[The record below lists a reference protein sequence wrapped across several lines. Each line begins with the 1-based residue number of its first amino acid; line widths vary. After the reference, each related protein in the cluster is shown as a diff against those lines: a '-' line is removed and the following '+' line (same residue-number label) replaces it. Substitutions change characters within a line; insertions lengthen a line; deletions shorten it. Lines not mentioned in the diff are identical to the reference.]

1 MSGIPKPRK
10 LTVAEYL
17 VIEAAAEIKS
27 EFYDGE
33 MFAMTGAN
41 PPHNIVKDNLVG
53 ELHARLK
60 GESCRT
66 MSSDQRVMIP
76 RTGLY
81 TYPDIVIVCGR
92 PEYDPADANTL
103 VNPVVVVEILSPSTE
118 GYDRG
123 AKFRHYQKLASIREI
138 VLVSQTQPLV
148 QVFARQADGRW
159 LLTTCDDLAG
169 EFALTS
175 VPVAVPLAD
184 VYRDVEWPEDTAA
197 PAENPPSP

>member
-1 MSGIPKPRK
+1 M
-10 LTVAEYL
+10 AEYL
-17 VIEAAAEIKS
+17 AIEEKAETKC

-33 MFAMTGAN
+33 MFAMTGAS
-41 PPHNIVKDNLVG
+41 PPHNIVKDNLVVEVG
-53 ELHARLK
+53 SRLK
-60 GESCRT
+60 GGSYRT
-66 MSSDQRVMIP
+66 MSSDQRVHIP

-81 TYPDIVIVCGR
+81 TYPDLVIVCGR
-92 PEYDPADANTL
+92 PEYDPADPNTL
-103 VNPVVVVEILSPSTE
+103 VNPVVVVEVLSPSTE

-123 AKFRHYQKLASIREI
+123 AKVRQYQKLASVREI

-159 LLTTCDDLAG
+159 LLTTFDDLSG

-184 VYRDVEWPEDTAA
+184 VYRDVEWPDGSAA
-197 PAENPPSP
+197 PEENPPAP